1 MSILCRRFLPL
12 GLNALVLLTAVP
24 QGQAEEPTPPAVS
37 PTDHAAPAQAA
48 EMQLRPGD
56 RLRFQIMEDPEAKAE
71 LTVNSSGFVDLPLL
85 GLLAATG
92 KPILAVVAEAK
103 LGLEKEYYVKA
114 SVRLVLIDRPE
125 KSSNRGRVYL
135 SGQVRHMGTF
145 EIDKAENN
153 PIGKIILAS
162 GGLAE
167 FADARRIRII
177 RKAVTGTDLKI
188 VTVDLDEILTRGR
201 IDKDIPLFD
210 GDFVIV
216 DSKLINW

>member
-1 MSILCRRFLPL
+1 
-12 GLNALVLLTAVP
+12 
-24 QGQAEEPTPPAVS
+24 
-37 PTDHAAPAQAA
+37 
-48 EMQLRPGD
+48 
-56 RLRFQIMEDPEAKAE
+56 
-71 LTVNSSGFVDLPLL
+71 
-85 GLLAATG
+85 
-92 KPILAVVAEAK
+92 
-103 LGLEKEYYVKA
+103 
-114 SVRLVLIDRPE
+114 
-125 KSSNRGRVYL
+125 
-135 SGQVRHMGTF
+135 MGTF

-153 PIGKIILAS
+153 TIGKIILAS